1 MALKKRYILPLLVSF
16 AIGLGA
22 FDFAAFCKRTAA
34 LDLPVSPK
42 GDGVVALTGG
52 SGLRIAAGVRL
63 IEAGA
68 ARHML
73 ISGVNPAVSQAEIA
87 KLGGGPPEIYICCV
101 TLGRR
106 AETTLGNASET
117 ASWAS
122 ESGHQRLI
130 IVTSN
135 YHMPRSLIVLRRAM
149 PELEFIAY
157 PVQSS
162 LDPNAPFANLRSLK
176 GLGTEWVK
184 WRITRLLYG
193 NVEIV

>member
-1 MALKKRYILPLLVSF
+1 MNASLLTCQR
-16 AIGLGA
+16 A
-22 FDFAAFCKRTAA
+22 AA
-34 LDLPVSPK
+34 LDAPVSPK

-73 ISGVNPAVSQAEIA
+73 ISGVNTAVSEVEIA
-87 KLGGGPPEIYICCV
+87 KLGGGSPEVYACCV
-101 TLGRR
+101 ALGRR

-122 ESGHQRLI
+122 DGGYNRLI

-149 PELEFIAY
+149 PELEFVAY

-162 LDPNAPFANLRSLK
+162 LDPAAPFANLRSVK

-184 WRITRLLYG
+184 WRITRLIYG
-193 NVEIV
+193 NVETV